1 MVIDVEVAK
10 FIGGVCVQRFIIQ
23 KMNVIGW
30 CYELKGP
37 NLHVVQA
44 HFRKNPMVLH
54 VVIY

>member
-44 HFRKNPMVLH
+44 HSGKNPMVLH
-54 VVIY
+54 VAIY